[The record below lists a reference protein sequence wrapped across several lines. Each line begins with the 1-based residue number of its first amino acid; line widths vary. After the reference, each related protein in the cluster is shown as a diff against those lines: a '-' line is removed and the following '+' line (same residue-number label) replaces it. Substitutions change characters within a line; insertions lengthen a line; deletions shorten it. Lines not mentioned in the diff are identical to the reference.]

1 MICSDCLSRLP
12 EQSSLICDCCGRA
25 LGQSGHRES
34 RRLCQACAAESPA
47 VAQARAPF
55 LYDEPLSGIIHR
67 LKYDGHFALTRV
79 LGELMA
85 ERWPVW
91 AEPVDVLAPVP
102 LHARRQR
109 QRGFN
114 QAELLAR
121 RLGKLIGLPVVTH
134 SIRRER
140 HTQPQVRLNPDER
153 AANVAGA
160 FAATGDELLD
170 RHVLLIDDVYTTGA
184 TMNATA
190 EVVLA
195 AGARRVSAYCVAR
208 VS

>member
-1 MICSDCLSRLP
+1 M
-12 EQSSLICDCCGRA
+12 
-25 LGQSGHRES
+25 
-34 RRLCQACAAESPA
+34 
-47 VAQARAPF
+47 AQARAPF
-55 LYDEPLSGIIHR
+55 LYDEPVAGIIHR
-67 LKYDGHFALTRV
+67 LKYDGHFALARV
-79 LGELMA
+79 FGDLMA
-85 ERWPVW
+85 ERWPLW

-121 RLGKLIGLPVVTH
+121 RVGQVTGLPVAAQ

-140 HTQPQVRLNPDER
+140 HTQPQIHLNPGQR
-153 AANVAGA
+153 AENVAGA
-160 FAATGDELLD
+160 FSAVGEELGD